1 MKPFHANQ
9 FDVIK
14 NFGVVMRMDC
24 IFYIP
29 QCFLFQRETP
39 SMNSIFVLSS
49 LVTKPFLNEINSY
62 AYCTQNCSECKR
74 VTGKNLLLEEQIIP
88 TDSRLPQRRKAKME
102 KDGVAPPTPLTHSKE
117 TQSVPIHLKNKLNR
131 PWIVTTM

>member
-39 SMNSIFVLSS
+39 SMNSIFVHSS

-102 KDGVAPPTPLTHSKE
+102 NRWSCPPHPPHPLKR
-117 TQSVPIHLKNKLNR
+117 NKVYPFILRTN
-131 PWIVTTM
+131 